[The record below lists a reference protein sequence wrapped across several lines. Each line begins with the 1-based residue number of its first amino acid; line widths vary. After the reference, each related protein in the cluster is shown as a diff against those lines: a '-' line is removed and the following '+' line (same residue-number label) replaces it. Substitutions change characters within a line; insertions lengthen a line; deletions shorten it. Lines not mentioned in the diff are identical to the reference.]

1 MNTEPIERPLLSLY
15 WPHLERI
22 VDEREG
28 DPDVLAEVLAE
39 LGFRSRSGA
48 MRLRERVIDRLN
60 ELGDEGWPWPTT
72 TAASGDGFIDADE
85 WPRAGML
92 SFLGYHVGENG
103 IEADDRRRILDHA
116 YAGRL
121 PNVNDAQYMQGW
133 GAPASSTR
141 LRKMAESIAAF
152 CRNQRRKDPSAL
164 SVTEWESD
172 LDYLHTRHYVGR
184 YDFVWP
190 DTTLT

>member
-1 MNTEPIERPLLSLY
+1 MNTEPIVRPLCSLY

-28 DPDVLAEVLAE
+28 DPDALAEVLAE

-48 MRLRERVIDRLN
+48 MRLRERVIDRLI
-60 ELGDEGWPWPTT
+60 ELADEGWTWPTT
-72 TAASGDGFIDADE
+72 TAASGDGFMDADE

-92 SFLGYHVGENG
+92 SFLGYHVGVNG
-103 IEADDRRRILDHA
+103 LRADDRRKILDSA

-133 GAPASSTR
+133 GAPASSAR
-141 LRKMAESIAAF
+141 LRKIAESIAAF
-152 CRNQRRKDPSAL
+152 CRNHRRKDPSAL

-172 LDYLHTRHYVGR
+172 LDYLHARHYVGR

-190 DTTLT
+190 DTTLA